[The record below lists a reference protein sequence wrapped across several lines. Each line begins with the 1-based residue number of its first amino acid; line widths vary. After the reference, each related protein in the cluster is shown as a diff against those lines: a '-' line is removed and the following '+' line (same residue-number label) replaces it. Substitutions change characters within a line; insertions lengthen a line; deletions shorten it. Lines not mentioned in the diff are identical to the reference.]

1 MASYSSPDFLQ
12 LDESQYSDEERMVR
26 DSVREWVTRE
36 FLPRIQEH
44 IRQDGSFPMELVED
58 IAELGMFGANLHGY
72 GCAGMNNVAYGLLMQ
87 ELERGDS
94 GLRSFA
100 SVQGSL
106 CMYPIYS
113 YGTETQKEKWL
124 PAMASG
130 EAIGCFGLTEPD
142 HGSFVSGMTTRAEQK
157 GSSWVLN
164 GVKRWITNGSVAQL
178 AIIWAVTPDGVRG
191 FVVETDRPG
200 FEARDIKGKFSLRG
214 SITSELFLENV
225 EVPEENLLPGAKGL
239 GGPLG
244 CLNQARYGIAWG
256 ATGAAMACYD
266 EALQYTKE
274 RVVQGGP
281 LASKQLTQQK
291 LAFMLTEIT
300 KAQLLALQVGRLK
313 DEGRLHHTMVS
324 MIKRNN
330 VDMALQIA
338 REARDLLGANGI
350 VDDYQS
356 MRHMVNLETV
366 RTYEG
371 THDIHTLILG
381 EHITGMRAL

>member
-1 MASYSSPDFLQ
+1 LAEYAPPDFLL
-12 LDESQYSDEERMVR
+12 LDDTQFSDEECMVR
-26 DSVREWVTRE
+26 DSIRDWVTGE

-44 IRQDGSFPMELVED
+44 VRQDGSFPMELVPQ
-58 IAELGMFGANLHGY
+58 IAELGMFGANLQGY

-106 CMYPIYS
+106 CMYPIHA
-113 YGTETQKEKWL
+113 YGTEEQKEKWL
-124 PAMASG
+124 PEMAAG
-130 EAIGCFGLTEPD
+130 RIIGCFGLTEPD
-142 HGSFVSGMTTRAEQK
+142 HGSFVSGMTTKAERK
-157 GSSWVLN
+157 GDGWVLN
-164 GVKRWITNGSVAQL
+164 GVKRWITNGTLAQL
-178 AIIWAVTPDGVRG
+178 AIIWAVTEEGVRG

-200 FEARDIKGKFSLRG
+200 FEARDIKGKFSLRA
-214 SITSELFLENV
+214 SVTSELFLENV
-225 EVPEENLLPGAKGL
+225 EIPDANRLPGAKGL

-256 ATGAAMACYD
+256 ATGAAMACFD
-266 EALQYTKE
+266 EVVQYSKE
-274 RVVQGGP
+274 RIVQGGP
-281 LASKQLTQQK
+281 LAGKQLTQQK

-300 KAQLLALQVGRLK
+300 KAQVLALQVGRLK
-313 DEGRLHHTMVS
+313 DAGKLHHTMVS

-350 VDDYQS
+350 VDDYHA
-356 MRHMVNLETV
+356 MRHMLNLETV